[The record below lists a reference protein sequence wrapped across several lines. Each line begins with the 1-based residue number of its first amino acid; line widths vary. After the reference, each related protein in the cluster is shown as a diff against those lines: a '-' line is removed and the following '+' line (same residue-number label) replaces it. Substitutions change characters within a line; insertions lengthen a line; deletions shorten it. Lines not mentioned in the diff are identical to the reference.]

1 MHTPIDHVFIGT
13 LRPLPPEGQLT
24 GMFKQAV
31 DGPVAVT
38 AEGLAGDRQ
47 ADRRYHG
54 GPEKALHHFPAEHYA
69 RLAQRYPAR
78 AAQLLPG
85 LLGENL
91 SSRGLTEES
100 VCIGDLFR
108 VGSVL
113 LQLSQP
119 RRPCWKIDHRL
130 DVEGAS
136 LFVAQEG
143 ITGWYYRVREAGTI
157 AAGDA
162 FELVERPNPGIS
174 VATYWRTSQAHRPDL
189 AQLRAIAAATGLA
202 PDLARRLSDRVAWLE
217 SHPGGG

>member
-1 MHTPIDHVFIGT
+1 MHTLIDHVFVGA

-24 GMFKQAV
+24 GMFKQPV

-54 GPEKALHHFPAEHYA
+54 GAEKALHHYPAEHYA
-69 RLAQRYPAR
+69 RLALRYPER
-78 AAQLLPG
+78 AALLQAG
-85 LLGENL
+85 VLGENL
-91 SSRGLTEES
+91 STRGWTEES

-108 VGSVL
+108 IGTALV
-113 LQLSQP
+113 QLSQP

-130 DVEGAS
+130 DSEGAS

-157 AAGDA
+157 AAGEV
-162 FELVERPNPGIS
+162 FELVERPNPALS
-174 VATYWRTSQAHRPDL
+174 VAAFIGATQAHRPEP
-189 AQLRAIAAATGLA
+189 AALRAIAAAAGLA
-202 PDLARRLSDRVAWLE
+202 PEWMRRLSERADWLE
-217 SHPGGG
+217 RS